1 MRPSKNEYYLD
12 IAKAVARRS
21 TCLRRQYGAV
31 IVNHDEIIATGYN
44 GAPRGD
50 EDCLYN
56 GICWRE
62 ENDIPHGA
70 MYEMCISVHA
80 EQNAIISAARSE
92 MIGGTLYLAGF
103 ENGREIVGP
112 EPCVICS
119 RMIQNSGIKEV
130 ITNCGREANLIKTLC
145 QA

>member
-12 IAKAVARRS
+12 IARTVARRS

-50 EDCLYN
+50 KDCLYN

-103 ENGREIVGP
+103 EKGREIVGP
-112 EPCVICS
+112 EPCLICA
-119 RMIQNSGIKEV
+119 RMIQNAGIKEV
-130 ITNCGREANLIKTLC
+130 ITNCGRETNLIKTLH

>member
-12 IAKAVARRS
+12 IARAVARRS

-56 GICWRE
+56 G
-62 ENDIPHGA
+62 
-70 MYEMCISVHA
+70 
-80 EQNAIISAARSE
+80 
-92 MIGGTLYLAGF
+92 LLA
-103 ENGREIVGP
+103 
-112 EPCVICS
+112 
-119 RMIQNSGIKEV
+119 
-130 ITNCGREANLIKTLC
+130 
-145 QA
+145 

>member
-12 IAKAVARRS
+12 IARTVSRRS

-44 GAPRGD
+44 GATRGD
-50 EDCLYN
+50 KDCLYN

-103 ENGREIVGP
+103 ENGMEIVGP
-112 EPCVICS
+112 EPCVICA
-119 RMIQNSGIKEV
+119 RMIQNAGIKEV
-130 ITNCGREANLIKTLC
+130 ITNCRRETNLIKTLH